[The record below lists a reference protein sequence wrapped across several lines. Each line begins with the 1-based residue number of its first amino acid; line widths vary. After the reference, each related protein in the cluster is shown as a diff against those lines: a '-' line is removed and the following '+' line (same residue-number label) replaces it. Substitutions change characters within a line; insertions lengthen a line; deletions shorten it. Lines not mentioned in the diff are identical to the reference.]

1 MLIRNNHYFQ
11 SLQYGTKQRHLDAT
25 PSLPDTQVYLS
36 SIDHPSKLQFAGQ
49 VSHTLAMQKA
59 EEVMASAD
67 DALAKLQSS
76 LASAKQAKASNQ

>member
-1 MLIRNNHYFQ
+1 MPA
-11 SLQYGTKQRHLDAT
+11 S
-25 PSLPDTQVYLS
+25 SDTQIYSS
-36 SIDHPSKLQFAGQ
+36 SIDNSTSLHLAGR

-76 LASAKQAKASNQ
+76 LASAKQAKQSNQ